1 MTTASCI
8 QCRVTAET
16 KAHLRAIARRQQLT
30 ESAFLRRLVD
40 MTLQSAAAVSPEAS
54 GDGVPPVRTARLTI
68 RLLPDDQLLLRERA
82 ARRSMPAATYVSVL
96 LRAHLRELAPLPTEE
111 LQALKQSV
119 TELRRIGRN
128 LNQIARLGLQSGRAV
143 APERGDLIAI
153 LRACEALRDHVR
165 GLITANVTSWRVGH
179 AEARL

>member
-40 MTLQSAAAVSPEAS
+40 MTLQSATAVPSEVSADSAPAA
-54 GDGVPPVRTARLTI
+54 RTARLTV
-68 RLLPDDQLLLRERA
+68 RLLPDDRLLLRERA

-96 LRAHLRELAPLPTEE
+96 LRAHLRELSPLPTEE

-119 TELRRIGRN
+119 TELGRMGRY
-128 LNQIARLGLQSGRAV
+128 LNQIARLGLKSGRAV
-143 APERGDLIAI
+143 VPGREDLFAI

-165 GLITANVTSWRVGH
+165 GLMKANVTSWQVGH
-179 AEARL
+179 AETRL